1 MDDFAVRVLLVDDDE
16 NAFILLRRL
25 LGKISRKHFEVEWA
39 PDYEA
44 GLAAVQRQQHDV
56 YLVDYRLGGASGL
69 DLLSK
74 AAALKDSAPIIIL
87 TGADDPK
94 VDLEA
99 TRMGAADFLVKD
111 HLDAA
116 TLERSIRYSMQQY
129 SVLKALKKSHERF
142 RLLFERSMDAILISD
157 DEGKIIEVNSA
168 ACKLLGY
175 AREKLM
181 EMKMSDLLSSEL
193 GNVANDLRDQS
204 IGELSFTLPS
214 GERRFAEF
222 SACQFAPNLNLNI
235 LRDITERRNLEKEIQ
250 EISEKEQR
258 RLGQDLHDG
267 LGQSLTGISF
277 LTKVLQ
283 QKLASKKAS
292 EEKDAALIVN
302 LIKQALLQARELARG
317 LCPTVLDTN
326 DIQAALEQLAENLK
340 KYFSVFSRADCDPD
354 VVIKDNAVAVHLY
367 RIAQEATT
375 NAIKHG
381 KAKKIWI
388 NLSQHDG
395 VITLQIRDDGVGIS
409 KNQSN
414 KGMGLRVMQHRA
426 RMIGGT
432 VEVEPNPER
441 GTIVT
446 CTLAGKMTLK
456 KGSRHNADSQKIS
469 RGKKNAAG
477 KHSPRLGHNLRK
489 HGK

>member
-1 MDDFAVRVLLVDDDE
+1 MHLDHLPVRVLLVDDE
-16 NAFILLRRL
+16 EAAFLLLRRL
-25 LGKISRKHFEVEWA
+25 LSKVSRPHFDVEWA
-39 PDYEA
+39 SSYNA
-44 GLAAVQRQQHDV
+44 GLKAIQRQQHDV
-56 YLVDYRLGGASGL
+56 YLVDYRLGSESGL
-69 DLLSK
+69 DLLRH
-74 AAALKDSAPIIIL
+74 AITLPASAPIIIL

-99 TRMGAADFLVKD
+99 THMGAADFLVKD

-116 TLERSIRYSMQQY
+116 MLERSIRYSMQHFAT
-129 SVLKALKKSHERF
+129 LKALRKSHERF

-157 DEGKIIEVNSA
+157 DDGKIIEGNGS

-175 AREKLM
+175 SHDKLLKI
-181 EMKMSDLLSSEL
+181 KMSDLLSAKS
-193 GNVANDLRDQS
+193 GNIANDLRDQPL
-204 IGELSFTLPS
+204 GELSFKLPT

-235 LRDITERRNLEKEIQ
+235 LRDITERRDLEKEIQ

-283 QKLASKKAS
+283 QKLASQKS
-292 EEKDAALIVN
+292 DEEKDAALIVK
-302 LIKQALLQARELARG
+302 LIKQALLQAREVARG

-326 DIQAALEQLAENLK
+326 DIQAALEQLSENLK
-340 KYFSVFSRADCDPD
+340 KYFSVASHAYCDSAIK
-354 VVIKDNAVAVHLY
+354 IKDNAVAVHLY

-381 KAKKIWI
+381 HAKKIWI
-388 NLSQHDG
+388 NLKQTQG
-395 VITLQIRDDGVGIS
+395 VITLQIRDDGVGFAKVKI
-409 KNQSN
+409 KV

-426 RMIGGT
+426 RMIGATLDVASVKKGGT
-432 VEVEPNPER
+432 
-441 GTIVT
+441 TVT
-446 CTLAGKMTLK
+446 CTLGNKITLK
-456 KGSRHNADSQKIS
+456 KGFREKSVPHKNNGKI
-469 RGKKNAAG
+469 KLKPEPA
-477 KHSPRLGHNLRK
+477 LLR
-489 HGK
+489 

>member
-1 MDDFAVRVLLVDDDE
+1 MDQLAVRVLLVDDDE

-25 LGKISRKHFEVEWA
+25 LGKISRKQFQVEWA
-39 PDYEA
+39 ASYEA
-44 GLAAVQRQQHDV
+44 GLEAIQRQRHDV

-69 DLLSK
+69 DLLSN
-74 AAALKDSAPIIIL
+74 AVALQDSAPIIIL

-99 TRMGAADFLVKD
+99 TRMGASDFLVKD
-111 HLDAA
+111 HLDAS
-116 TLERSIRYSMQQY
+116 TLERSIRYSMQHY
-129 SVLKALKKSHERF
+129 ATLKALKKSHERF

-168 ACKLLGY
+168 ACELLGY
-175 AREKLM
+175 SRDKLL
-181 EMKMSDLLSSEL
+181 ELKMSDILSTES
-193 GNVANDLRDQS
+193 GSVANDLQDQS
-204 IGELSFTLPS
+204 FGELSFALPS
-214 GERRFAEF
+214 GDRRFAEF

-283 QKLASKKAS
+283 QKLAGKKAE
-292 EEKDAALIVN
+292 EEKDAALIVK
-302 LIKQALLQARELARG
+302 LISQALLQARELARG
-317 LCPTVLDTN
+317 LCPTMLDEN

-340 KYFSVFSRADCDPD
+340 KYFSVPCRAECDPA
-354 VVIKDNAVAVHLY
+354 IKITDNAVAVHLY

-375 NAIKHG
+375 NAVKHA
-381 KAKKIWI
+381 KPKKILI
-388 NLSQHDG
+388 SLSRQNG
-395 VITLQIRDDGVGIS
+395 IVTLQIKDNGIGFA
-409 KNQSN
+409 KKEIKT

-426 RMIGGT
+426 RMIGAKLDVSPAKEGGM
-432 VEVEPNPER
+432 V
-441 GTIVT
+441 VT
-446 CTLAGKMTLK
+446 CAIAGKITL
-456 KGSRHNADSQKIS
+456 
-469 RGKKNAAG
+469 GKASKRAA
-477 KHSPRLGHNLRK
+477 SPKTNGMRK
-489 HGK
+489 SKSIAGIT

>member
-1 MDDFAVRVLLVDDDE
+1 MDTVSVRVLLVDDDE
-16 NAFILLRRL
+16 TAFLLLRRL
-25 LGKISRKHFEVEWA
+25 LSKISRKQFHVDWA
-39 PDYEA
+39 PNYRA
-44 GLAAVQRQQHDV
+44 GLEAMRRQQHDV
-56 YLVDYRLGGASGL
+56 YLVDYRLGAESGL
-69 DLLSK
+69 DLLRE
-74 AAALKDSAPIIIL
+74 AAPAQISAPIIIL

-116 TLERSIRYSMQQY
+116 MLERSIRYSMQHFAT
-129 SVLKALKKSHERF
+129 LRALRKSHERF

-168 ACKLLGY
+168 ACQLLGY
-175 AREKLM
+175 SHDSLLDMR
-181 EMKMSDLLSSEL
+181 MSDLLSTKSASI
-193 GNVANDLRDQS
+193 ANNLQNQS
-204 IGELSFTLPS
+204 FGELSFTLPS
-214 GERRFAEF
+214 GQQRFAEF

-235 LRDITERRNLEKEIQ
+235 LRDITERRHLEKEIQ

-283 QKLASKKAS
+283 QKLASRKLE
-292 EEKDAALIVN
+292 EEKDAALIVK
-302 LIKQALLQARELARG
+302 LIKDALLQARELARG

-326 DIQAALEQLAENLK
+326 DIQAALEQLSENLK
-340 KYFSVFSRADCDPD
+340 KYFAIYSHADCDPA
-354 VVIKDNAVAVHLY
+354 IRINDNAVAVHLY

-388 NLSQHDG
+388 SLTRKNSIISLE
-395 VITLQIRDDGVGIS
+395 IRDNGIGYTQDRL
-409 KNQSN
+409 KE

-426 RMIGGT
+426 RMINASLEVCGKKNNGT
-432 VEVEPNPER
+432 V
-441 GTIVT
+441 VT
-446 CTLAGKMTLK
+446 CQLNQKITLK
-456 KGSRHNADSQKIS
+456 K
-469 RGKKNAAG
+469 AAG
-477 KHSPRLGHNLRK
+477 RTAPAAKRK
-489 HGK
+489 LPKAKVLARQN

>member
-1 MDDFAVRVLLVDDDE
+1 MDHLSVRVLLVDDDE
-16 NAFILLRRL
+16 NAFLLLRRL
-25 LGKISRKHFEVEWA
+25 LTKISRKQFHVEWA
-39 PDYEA
+39 PSYKTGLEA
-44 GLAAVQRQQHDV
+44 MQRQQHDV
-56 YLVDYRLGGASGL
+56 YLVDYRLGAESGL
-69 DLLSK
+69 DLLRE
-74 AAALKDSAPIIIL
+74 AAALEAQAPIIIL

-116 TLERSIRYSMQQY
+116 MLERSIRYSMQHFAT
-129 SVLKALKKSHERF
+129 LRALRKSHERF

-168 ACKLLGY
+168 ACTLLGY
-175 AREKLM
+175 SHDRLLELR
-181 EMKMSDLLSSEL
+181 MSDLVSTKS
-193 GNVANDLRDQS
+193 GNIADNLQNQS
-204 IGELSFTLPS
+204 FGELSFAVPS
-214 GERRFAEF
+214 GEQRFAEF

-235 LRDITERRNLEKEIQ
+235 LRDITERRHLEKEIQ

-283 QKLASKKAS
+283 QKLASKKI
-292 EEKDAALIVN
+292 EGEKDAALIVK
-302 LIKQALLQARELARG
+302 LIKDALLQARELARG

-326 DIQAALEQLAENLK
+326 DIQAALEQLSENLK
-340 KYFSVFSRADCDPD
+340 KYFAVSSEADCDPD
-354 VVIKDNAVAVHLY
+354 IQINDNAVAVHLY

-388 NLSQHDG
+388 SLSQENRI
-395 VITLQIRDDGVGIS
+395 ITLEIRDNGIGLTQDRV
-409 KNQSN
+409 KE

-426 RMIGGT
+426 RMINASLEVAGKKNHGT
-432 VEVEPNPER
+432 
-441 GTIVT
+441 TVT
-446 CTLAGKMTLK
+446 CRLGQKITLK
-456 KGSRHNADSQKIS
+456 KA
-469 RGKKNAAG
+469 GKRSSAPAKNALAKG
-477 KHSPRLGHNLRK
+477 KIMA
-489 HGK
+489 

>member
-1 MDDFAVRVLLVDDDE
+1 MPPLENQNKFMDQISVRVLLVDDDE

-25 LGKISRKHFEVEWA
+25 LSKIYREKFDVEWA
-39 PDYEA
+39 SSYTT
-44 GLAAVQRQQHDV
+44 GLAAIQRQEHDV
-56 YLVDYRLGGASGL
+56 YLVDYRLGAESGL
-69 DLLSK
+69 DLLKEAVSLQ
-74 AAALKDSAPIIIL
+74 ASAPIIIL

-116 TLERSIRYSMQQY
+116 MIERSIRYAMQHFTT
-129 SVLKALKKSHERF
+129 LKALRKSHERF

-157 DEGKIIEVNSA
+157 DHGKIIEVNSA
-168 ACKLLGY
+168 AGHFLGYSHEKLL
-175 AREKLM
+175 
-181 EMKMSDLLSSEL
+181 EMKISDLLETKSGDLDRGSGDQAL
-193 GNVANDLRDQS
+193 GEIAL
-204 IGELSFTLPS
+204 TLPS

-222 SACQFAPNLNLNI
+222 SAGQFAPNLNLNI
-235 LRDITERRNLEKEIQ
+235 LRDITERRDLEKEIQ

-283 QKLASKKAS
+283 QKLASKKVD
-292 EEKDAALIVN
+292 EEKDAALIVK
-302 LIKQALLQARELARG
+302 LIKECLLQAREVARG

-326 DIQAALEQLAENLK
+326 DIQAALEQLSENLK
-340 KYFSVFSRADCDPD
+340 KYFGVASQAHCDPAIK
-354 VVIKDNAVAVHLY
+354 IKDNAVAVHLY

-381 KAKKIWI
+381 KAKKVGISLLRE
-388 NLSQHDG
+388 NRN
-395 VITLQIRDDGVGIS
+395 ITLQIRDNGVGFP
-409 KNQSN
+409 KNRKKE

-426 RMIGGT
+426 RMIGAT
-432 VEVEPNPER
+432 LEVEGKENH
-441 GTIVT
+441 GTTIT
-446 CTLAGKMTLK
+446 CTVGNKITLK
-456 KGSRHNADSQKIS
+456 NGSKRPE
-469 RGKKNAAG
+469 AAPKSSKTG
-477 KHSPRLGHNLRK
+477 QM
-489 HGK
+489 

>member
-1 MDDFAVRVLLVDDDE
+1 MDQRTVRVLLIDDDE
-16 NAFILLRRL
+16 NAFLLLRRL
-25 LGKISRKHFEVEWA
+25 LSKISRKQFDVEWA
-39 PDYEA
+39 STYNA
-44 GLAAVQRQQHDV
+44 GLSAIRRQQHDI
-56 YLVDYRLGGASGL
+56 YLVDYRLGAESGL
-69 DLLSK
+69 DLLHK
-74 AAALKDSAPIIIL
+74 AGDMQISAPIIIL

-111 HLDAA
+111 HLDAS
-116 TLERSIRYSMQQY
+116 TLERSIRYSMQHFAT
-129 SVLKALKKSHERF
+129 LRALKKSHERF

-175 AREKLM
+175 SHDKLLDL
-181 EMKMSDLLSSEL
+181 KMSDLISTKSGNLASEL
-193 GNVANDLRDQS
+193 QEQS
-204 IGELSFTLPS
+204 FGELSLTLPS
-214 GERRFAEF
+214 SEQRFAEF

-235 LRDITERRNLEKEIQ
+235 LRDITERRRLEKEIQ

-283 QKLASKKAS
+283 QKLAAKKLE
-292 EEKDAALIVN
+292 EEKDAALIVK
-302 LIKQALLQARELARG
+302 LIKQSLLQAREVARG

-326 DIQAALEQLAENLK
+326 DIQAALEQLSENLK
-340 KYFSVFSRADCDPD
+340 KYFAVSAQADCDQG
-354 VVIKDNAVAVHLY
+354 IKISDNAVAVHLY

-388 NLSQHDG
+388 SLSQQDKL
-395 VITLQIRDDGVGIS
+395 ITLQIRDNGVGFPKGQ
-409 KNQSN
+409 KNV

-426 RMIGGT
+426 RMIGATLEVDGRENHGT
-432 VEVEPNPER
+432 TVSC
-441 GTIVT
+441 TI
-446 CTLAGKMTLK
+446 GNKITLK
-456 KGSRHNADSQKIS
+456 KISNARNGTAKLKSSSRA
-469 RGKKNAAG
+469 GAAAV
-477 KHSPRLGHNLRK
+477 L
-489 HGK
+489 

>member
-1 MDDFAVRVLLVDDDE
+1 MDPINVRVLLVDDDE

-25 LGKISRKHFEVEWA
+25 LSKISRKQFQVEWA
-39 PDYEA
+39 ADYEA
-44 GLAAVQRQQHDV
+44 GLKGIKRHEHDV

-69 DLLSK
+69 DLLRE
-74 AAALKDSAPIIIL
+74 AVEVEDCAPIIIL

-99 TRMGAADFLVKD
+99 TRMGASDFLVKD
-111 HLDAA
+111 HLDPS
-116 TLERSIRYSMQQY
+116 TLERSIRYSMQHY
-129 SVLKALKKSHERF
+129 ATLTALKKSHERF

-157 DEGKIIEVNSA
+157 DEGKIIEVNGA
-168 ACKLLGY
+168 AYKLLGY
-175 AREKLM
+175 FREQLL
-181 EMKMSDLLSSEL
+181 EMKMSDLLSTEAGSRP
-193 GNVANDLRDQS
+193 NDLQDQS
-204 IGELSFTLPS
+204 FGEISFTLRT

-283 QKLASKKAS
+283 QKLASKKVA

-302 LIKQALLQARELARG
+302 LIKQALLQAREVARG

-326 DIQAALEQLAENLK
+326 DIQAALEQLAENIK
-340 KYFSVFSRADCDPD
+340 KYFSVACRAECDPD
-354 VVIKDNAVAVHLY
+354 VTIKDNAVAVHLY

-381 KAKKIWI
+381 KSKKISI
-388 NLSQHDG
+388 SLAQQGG
-395 VITLQIRDDGVGIS
+395 VLTLRIKDNGVGFNQKAIS
-409 KNQSN
+409 S

-426 RMIGGT
+426 RMIGATLNIEPAKEGGT
-432 VEVEPNPER
+432 A
-441 GTIVT
+441 IT
-446 CTLAGKMTLK
+446 CKISGKMTLK
-456 KGSRHNADSQKIS
+456 KVSKRNA
-469 RGKKNAAG
+469 GVPKNNGATKSKAIAAVC
-477 KHSPRLGHNLRK
+477 
-489 HGK
+489 

>member
-1 MDDFAVRVLLVDDDE
+1 MRVLLVDDDE
-16 NAFILLRRL
+16 NAFLLLRRL
-25 LGKISRKHFEVEWA
+25 LSKISRKHFDVEWA
-39 PDYEA
+39 PNYRKGLEA
-44 GLAAVQRQQHDV
+44 IQRQQHDV
-56 YLVDYRLGGASGL
+56 YLVDYRLGAESGL
-69 DLLSK
+69 DLLHK
-74 AAALKDSAPIIIL
+74 AVDEDASAPIIIL

-116 TLERSIRYSMQQY
+116 MLERSIRYSMQHFAT
-129 SVLKALKKSHERF
+129 LRALRKSHERF

-168 ACKLLGY
+168 ACDLLGY
-175 AREKLM
+175 SHDKLLDM
-181 EMKMSDLLSSEL
+181 RMSDLLSTKS
-193 GNVANDLRDQS
+193 GNIANDLQNQS
-204 IGELSFTLPS
+204 FGELSLTLPS

-235 LRDITERRNLEKEIQ
+235 LRDITERRDLEKEIQ

-283 QKLASKKAS
+283 QKLASKKLQ
-292 EEKDAALIVN
+292 EEKDAALIVK
-302 LIKQALLQARELARG
+302 LIKQSLLQAREVARG

-326 DIQAALEQLAENLK
+326 DIQAALEQLSENLK
-340 KYFSVFSRADCDPD
+340 KYFAVSSQADCDPNIK
-354 VVIKDNAVAVHLY
+354 IKDNAVAVHLY

-381 KAKKIWI
+381 KARKIWI
-388 NLSQHDG
+388 SLSQQNK
-395 VITLQIRDDGVGIS
+395 VLTLQIRDNGVGLS
-409 KNQSN
+409 KVAW
-414 KGMGLRVMQHRA
+414 KGKRNGVACYASSRA
-426 RMIGGT
+426 
-432 VEVEPNPER
+432 NDR
-441 GTIVT
+441 GIT
-446 CTLAGKMTLK
+446 
-456 KGSRHNADSQKIS
+456 GS
-469 RGKKNAAG
+469 
-477 KHSPRLGHNLRK
+477 
-489 HGK
+489 

>member
-1 MDDFAVRVLLVDDDE
+1 MEQLAVRVLLVDDDE

-39 PDYEA
+39 SHYEA
-44 GLAAVQRQQHDV
+44 GLEAIQRQQHDV

-74 AAALKDSAPIIIL
+74 AVALQDSAPIIIL

-111 HLDAA
+111 HLDAS

-175 AREKLM
+175 SREKLLAI
-181 EMKMSDLLSSEL
+181 KMSDLLSTEL
-193 GNVANDLRDQS
+193 GGGVVNDLHEQS
-204 IGELSFTLPS
+204 FGELSFALPS

-222 SACQFAPNLNLNI
+222 SACQFAPALNLNI
-235 LRDITERRNLEKEIQ
+235 LRDITERRSLEKEIQ

-283 QKLASKKAS
+283 QKLASKKAA

-302 LIKQALLQARELARG
+302 LIKQVLLQARELARG

-340 KYFSVFSRADCDPD
+340 KYFSVFSRAQCDPD

-388 NLSQHDG
+388 NLSQKKG
-395 VITLQIRDDGVGIS
+395 EITLEIKDNGVGIS
-409 KNQSN
+409 KKEGKT

-432 VEVEPNPER
+432 VEIEPGAEG
-441 GTIVT
+441 GTVVT
-446 CTLAGKMTLK
+446 CTLHSKMTLK
-456 KGSRHNADSQKIS
+456 KTSKRGDS
-469 RGKKNAAG
+469 
-477 KHSPRLGHNLRK
+477 
-489 HGK
+489 HGKENGAIKSKPMAGVL

>member
-1 MDDFAVRVLLVDDDE
+1 MEHLAVRVLLVDDDE

-25 LGKISRKHFEVEWA
+25 LAKISRKQFHVDWA
-39 PDYEA
+39 PNYEE
-44 GLAAVQRQQHDV
+44 GLKIILRQQHDV

-69 DLLSK
+69 DLLRK
-74 AAALKDSAPIIIL
+74 AVALQDSAPIIIL

-99 TRMGAADFLVKD
+99 TRMGASDFLVKD

-116 TLERSIRYSMQQY
+116 TLERSIRYSMQHY
-129 SVLKALKKSHERF
+129 AVLKALRKSHERF

-168 ACKLLGY
+168 ACTLLGY
-175 AREKLM
+175 SGEKLL
-181 EMKMSDLLSSEL
+181 EMRMSDLLSAESGGL
-193 GNVANDLRDQS
+193 ADDLQDQS
-204 IGELSFTLPS
+204 FGELSFALPS

-283 QKLASKKAS
+283 QKLASKKSA

-326 DIQAALEQLAENLK
+326 DIEAALEQLAENIK
-340 KYFSVFSRADCDPD
+340 KYFSVYCKAECDPELR
-354 VVIKDNAVAVHLY
+354 ISDNAVAVHLY

-388 NLSQHDG
+388 SLTQEHG
-395 VITLQIRDDGVGIS
+395 VVTLRIKDDGVGI
-409 KNQSN
+409 KKADIKA

-432 VEVEPNPER
+432 LDVEKSEGG
-441 GTIVT
+441 GTVVV
-446 CTLAGKMTLK
+446 CALGSKMTLRK
-456 KGSRHNADSQKIS
+456 RSKR
-469 RGKKNAAG
+469 AAG
-477 KHSPRLGHNLRK
+477 ASKNNGA
-489 HGK
+489 GKSELIASSVESHKSFVS